1 MTQSAISSLAILS
14 MRLIY
19 RSRFRHHRWL
29 RRSSFTLLFL
39 AVASSIRPD
48 CLIRGKELLI
58 APISNRRFVSI
69 RRQIINHFLVAVS
82 LHHRRISTGQ
92 GILSGNRANRRSMRR
107 AYVGVLG
114 LAVPPQIDLTL
125 KSSAAEFAGE
135 WLETRVLSRVR
146 DQVAALR
153 ERFAAYLTFVR
164 FLACNRKNIKS
175 V

>member
-19 RSRFRHHRWL
+19 RSRFRHHRRL
-29 RRSSFTLLFL
+29 RRSSFTFLFL
-39 AVASSIRPD
+39 AVASSIWPD
-48 CLIRGKELLI
+48 CLIRSKELLI
-58 APISNRRFVSI
+58 APISNRFVSI

-107 AYVGVLG
+107 AYVGVLS
-114 LAVPPQIDLTL
+114 LAVPPQIDFTL
-125 KSSAAEFAGE
+125 ESSAAELAGE

-164 FLACNRKNIKS
+164 FLACNRKKIKS